1 MIIKIENTDD
11 KNVQNFYPEEKIKIS
26 NVSEFA
32 DAKTLRKSPLAEAIF
47 DIGEIESVLI
57 ASDMISVKKQ
67 ENASWEDISPQ
78 VMAEI
83 LDFMAT
89 GAHVIV
95 TNSENEECDI
105 IKKITTLIDARIRPA
120 LHKDG
125 GDIEVKCFEDAV
137 LYVELTGKCSGCPYA
152 MRTLKEGVEK
162 ILTAYIPQIK
172 EVKPFKEKKI

>member
-67 ENASWEDISPQ
+67 
-78 VMAEI
+78 
-83 LDFMAT
+83 
-89 GAHVIV
+89 
-95 TNSENEECDI
+95 
-105 IKKITTLIDARIRPA
+105 
-120 LHKDG
+120 
-125 GDIEVKCFEDAV
+125 
-137 LYVELTGKCSGCPYA
+137 
-152 MRTLKEGVEK
+152 
-162 ILTAYIPQIK
+162 
-172 EVKPFKEKKI
+172 